1 MLCLISLYEFS
12 DPEFHPIPFVNF
24 CFLVSPM
31 LPLSPR
37 VPLMSPL
44 ASRLAY
50 ANSLPTT
57 PTGYG
62 PSPGLPFSSFS
73 PLHNP
78 MTAPGLMGVKNQF
91 SFDAEHIRQYQ
102 FQRHYQEAEAT
113 TSKDGTGSE
122 GDETTG
128 ENRPGTAHSRTSRSS
143 TSDTHKEHST
153 SNEHTSAPHIR
164 LAPVP
169 NRKRSR

>member
-1 MLCLISLYEFS
+1 MLFLIQ
-12 DPEFHPIPFVNF
+12 I
-24 CFLVSPM
+24 LVSPM

-62 PSPGLPFSSFS
+62 CSPGLPFSTFS
-73 PLHNP
+73 PLGNP
-78 MTAPGLMGVKNQF
+78 MTAPGFMGAKNQF
-91 SFDAEHIRQYQ
+91 SFDADHIRQYQ
-102 FQRHYQEAEAT
+102 MQRGQGTGQNGTSGEG

-122 GDETTG
+122 GEDGTG
-128 ENRPGTAHSRTSRSS
+128 RPGTAHSRTSRSS
-143 TSDTHKEHST
+143 TSETNHKDIST
-153 SNEHTSAPHIR
+153 SHEITSQSHIR